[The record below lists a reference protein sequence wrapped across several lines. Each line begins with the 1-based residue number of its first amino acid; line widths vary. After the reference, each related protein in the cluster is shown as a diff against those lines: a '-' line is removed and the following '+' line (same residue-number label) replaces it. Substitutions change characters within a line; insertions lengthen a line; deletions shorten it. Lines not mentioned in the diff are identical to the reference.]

1 MDEFDIYELPQQQ
14 EYAAVPAVNNT
25 LAVLLGADT
34 NSVEQVAQQ
43 TATMGPAY
51 VAAERARLV
60 RQDNLLLLKSAT
72 LELAKQNNAP
82 AVEKAFAEIKAAEAK
97 AAEPQSFHDDVKD
110 SAEEVI
116 ERISISMGKSRDEVI
131 SLAKLYSANTATRA
145 ALEVA
150 ATSLEKRG
158 TVGQLAMGFSG
169 AQSAVDVGRLTP
181 ILNRELEKLGY
192 EGERAFSFQSGVNAF
207 LDTLRSIPPDD
218 RGKVIFNIGEVLKPV
233 VGEKNTQRFFE
244 AALQGFSGSTTDALF
259 SSLDLLM
266 LGSLLKA
273 GAKAVVNTTRG
284 VALARKLGAE
294 KTAVDEVANQIAS
307 GTNSLGVTTIE
318 AVDAAI
324 TARTLLSKE
333 LDGVSSAVQQ
343 ELRTRLE
350 KTLADLDNTLYSGG
364 ANAAEVIATKERLQ
378 RIYSTENNAAI
389 ITSKVNA
396 DTATGKI
403 AIDVTYGNSA
413 GKPFNTPEEALAYY
427 KNIKR
432 GDLEVVPV
440 AGKTD
445 EIAEAILD
453 MDSRIAGLTKELN
466 EAKFAPRM
474 GSSGTVDDVKKA
486 FPLLNEQV
494 KGVAGPTSYQ
504 LVMPSKTVRV
514 SEAWQTV
521 RETATGPE
529 KFVVDK
535 IVDLLPKQTRVI
547 VREGDGVSFYSPGT
561 DVVVLYNGNRS
572 SNVFSHEIIHAVT
585 THKIKYGKLNP
596 SSELGKITTRLE
608 NLRAAVIKEIPK
620 VKDEELKGYLNYLTK
635 NTEEFATSGLWSINQ
650 IPKVAAFLN
659 SVKYKNTTLLSQLW
673 SAFKDLLGFG
683 KKDTALSEW
692 FGLNEEYTKQGLRVN
707 LTRQIETP
715 IGAPVSM
722 LDTARVFPAYLPN
735 KKVDNLLQQYE
746 DAVAARVSMDADIA
760 TSPTGYY
767 VRQRTDMPVFVEDI
781 GKISQSE
788 LDKIHLKLGKL
799 NPRLASVNSIYGPAL
814 TSMLKRTRYGKV
826 QSDFI
831 KASFDKLNAGE
842 IDKVNAALKQTET
855 LKRDMTLAELGEKGI
870 TAEKEIEAYYAFR
883 TMRNVEY
890 YLKNKEAANALIS
903 KGYSNV
909 IISMGD
915 DGIFS
920 GPAKPVQLDAM
931 RGKKVFDVEN
941 NRYVIVS
948 DDVLAEFDS
957 KGIKI
962 FEYAKAQNIR
972 NYKGAITRVAVPP
985 NRATIGD
992 INTVVGRVDG
1002 AYSRVYTEEYFIKIN
1017 GKQLVDDD
1025 LQEVSYAFR
1034 TAVSEKDAAA
1044 YAAGFNKLLDM
1055 RKSGTIVRAEDVS
1068 KQLASFE
1075 KNADELADRINAG
1088 EFDNAKAT
1096 FNYSRVDDNFFRDVT
1111 GIGSDNV
1118 ADGRVFWS
1126 GRSEQGIKS
1135 ISTGSTDLETLG
1147 PLQSLEAEISNT
1159 ARFTAL
1165 NEWRRNAI
1173 QRWYNTFE
1181 DVISSRDKIGAKSA
1195 EDVFFNVV
1203 NNAKGYALSD
1213 ARPRQMLAT
1222 KDFIITQLGVK
1233 SVDEKLIQHA
1243 VNNLTNNINVPGF
1256 SHVGQVIRRTDV
1268 IEWVKGVNS
1277 TLMLGLFSAA
1287 QLAVQA
1293 SGMLLATSMSPK
1305 HGLAAAFSIRPILI
1319 AMTSDK
1325 PSVWKWVFKNT
1336 GVGKKGNITESEFG
1350 EVAEAI
1356 KRVGLLDNIGASSVY
1371 NAADGALNIFAKRRA
1386 KFNQAQ
1392 MMFFNKGEEINRVG
1406 AFEIAR
1412 REFMEVNPGVKWNTD
1427 EALQKILLRADDL
1440 TLNMSS
1446 VNEARLTQGVIG
1458 IPLQFLQ
1465 HNIRLG
1471 TTLLAQ
1477 TTAIVGKQAPSLS
1490 TKDAFRLTLGSY
1502 LLYGINNNATPDFV
1516 EDWLGDKFNGSLT
1529 EQQKQYLTQGLIAG
1543 LISTIGE
1550 TITGE
1555 RTNIALGTRLSS
1567 IQWYE
1572 DLGDAVFDLFKG
1584 EKVDVKKLAGPTGS
1598 TLVSLLELPEIF
1610 LDYRYKDEWT
1620 LSDFAATL
1628 SAAGGTLSSSW
1639 RNIDKA
1645 YWAYHANNMV
1655 INKRGDPLAKLS
1667 WTELVAQAIGFQS
1680 TEAYESSTV
1689 FATKKDYAATMQNYA
1704 DSVMRLEN
1712 LARKAYMNND
1722 IKGMHDNYAAAESVL
1737 APLPESDR
1745 QFVKRLIRDKTSYD
1759 TVGREAFAKWAT
1771 QMSSHKNR
1779 LLVTSPFGE

>member
-1 MDEFDIYELPQQQ
+1 MDELDIYDLPTSR

-25 LAVLLGADT
+25 LAVLFGADT

-60 RQDNLLLLKSAT
+60 RQDNMLLLKNAT

-82 AVEKAFAEIKAAEAK
+82 AVEKALQEIQAAET
-97 AAEPQSFHDDVKD
+97 PVQTPSFFDDVKD

-116 ERISISMGKSRDEVI
+116 ERVSISMGKSKEEVI

-145 ALEVA
+145 ALEVV
-150 ATSLEKRG
+150 SSGLEQRG
-158 TVGQLAMGFSG
+158 VFGQLAMGLTG
-169 AQSAVDVGRLTP
+169 AQSAADLGRLTP
-181 ILNRELEKLGY
+181 VLNRELEKLGY
-192 EGERAFSFQSGVNAF
+192 TGERAFSFQSGVNAF
-207 LDTLRSIPPDD
+207 LDTLRSIPAED
-218 RGKVIFNIGEVLKPV
+218 RGKVILNISEVLKPV
-233 VGEKNTQRFFE
+233 VGEKNTRRFFD
-244 AALQGFSGSTTDALF
+244 AAQQGFADSTVDAIF
-259 SSLDLLM
+259 SSMDALM
-266 LGSLLKA
+266 LGSLLRA
-273 GAKAVVNTTRG
+273 GAKVAVNASRG
-284 VALARKLGAE
+284 VAMARKLGAE
-294 KTAVDEVANQIAS
+294 KAAVDGVASQIANGS
-307 GTNSLGVTTIE
+307 NNLGVTTVE

-333 LDGVSSAVQQ
+333 LDGVSSAVQT
-343 ELRTRLE
+343 ELRARLE
-350 KTLADLDNTLYSGG
+350 KTIADLENTLYSGG
-364 ANAAEVIATKERLQ
+364 ANAAEVIATKERLE
-378 RIYSTENNAAI
+378 RIYTTENNAAI
-389 ITSKVNA
+389 ITSKVDANA
-396 DTATGKI
+396 ATGKI
-403 AIDVTYGNSA
+403 TIDVTYGNNA
-413 GKPFNTPEEALAYY
+413 GLPFNTPEEALAYY

-440 AGKTD
+440 AGKPED
-445 EIAEAILD
+445 VKAAILE
-453 MDSRIAGLTKELN
+453 MDSRIAGLTNELN
-466 EAKFAPRM
+466 ELKFAPRM
-474 GSSGTVDDVKKA
+474 GASGTVDDVKKA

-494 KGVAGPTSYQ
+494 KGVAGPTSAQ
-504 LVMPSKTVRV
+504 LVMPSQTVKV
-514 SEAWQTV
+514 SDAWQTV
-521 RETATGPE
+521 RATASGPE

-535 IVDLLPKQTRVI
+535 IVDLLPKETRVL

-572 SNVFSHEIIHAVT
+572 SNVFTHEIVHAVT

-608 NLRAAVIKEIPK
+608 NLRAAVVKELPR
-620 VKDEELKGYLNYLTK
+620 VKDPELKNYLNYLTK

-650 IPKVAAFLN
+650 LPKVAIFLD
-659 SVKYKNTTLLSQLW
+659 SIKYKNTTLLSQLW
-673 SAFKDLLGFG
+673 STFKDLLGFG
-683 KKDTALSEW
+683 RKDTALSEW

-707 LTRQIETP
+707 LTKQIETP
-715 IGAPVSM
+715 TGGTVSM

-735 KKVDNLLQQYE
+735 KKVDNILQQYE
-746 DAVAARVSMDADIA
+746 DVVADRIAMDADIA
-760 TSPTGYY
+760 ASPAGYY
-767 VRQRTDMPVFVEDI
+767 VRQRADMPVFVDDI

-788 LDKIHLKLGKL
+788 LDKIHLNLGKL

-831 KASFDKLNAGE
+831 KASFDKLNASE
-842 IDKVNAALKQTET
+842 IDKVNAALKQTEA

-909 IISMGD
+909 RVSMGD
-915 DGIFS
+915 EGVFT
-920 GPAKPVQLDAM
+920 GPAKPLKLDEVKN
-931 RGKKVFDVEN
+931 RKVFDVEN
-941 NRYVIVS
+941 NRYVTVT
-948 DDVLAEFDS
+948 DDVLKEFDA
-957 KGIKI
+957 KGIQI
-962 FEYAKAQNIR
+962 FEYAKAQNLR
-972 NYKGAITRVAVPP
+972 NHKGAITRVAVPP
-985 NRATIGD
+985 NRATVGD

-1025 LQEVSYAFR
+1025 LKDTSYAFR
-1034 TAVSEKDAAA
+1034 TAVSEKDASA
-1044 YAAGFNKLLDM
+1044 YVAGFNKLIDI
-1055 RKSGTIVRAEDVS
+1055 RKSGVIVRAEDVS
-1068 KQLASFE
+1068 KQLGNFE
-1075 KNADELADRINAG
+1075 KNVDELAERINAG
-1088 EFDNAKAT
+1088 EFDNTKAT

-1181 DVISSRDKIGAKSA
+1181 DVISSRDKLDARSA

-1213 ARPRQMLAT
+1213 ARPRQMLVT

-1233 SVDEKLIQHA
+1233 SVDEKVIQHA

-1268 IEWVKGVNS
+1268 IDWVKGVNS

-1336 GVGKKGNITESEFG
+1336 GVGKKGGITESEFG

-1412 REFMEVNPGVKWNTD
+1412 REFIEANPGVKWNTD
-1427 EALQKILLRADDL
+1427 DALQKIVLRADDL

-1446 VNEARLTQGVIG
+1446 VNEARISQGIVG

-1477 TTAIVGKQAPSLS
+1477 TSAVVGKQAPSLS

-1502 LLYGINNNATPDFV
+1502 LLYGVNNNATPDFV
-1516 EDWLGDKFNGSLT
+1516 EDWLGDKYNSTLS
-1529 EQQKQYLTQGLIAG
+1529 EAQKQYLTQGLLAG

-1550 TITGE
+1550 TVTGE
-1555 RTNIALGTRLSS
+1555 RTNIALGSRLSS

-1572 DLGDAVFDLFKG
+1572 DLGDAVFSLFKG
-1584 EKVDVKKLAGPTGS
+1584 DKVDIKKLAGPTGS
-1598 TLVSLLELPEIF
+1598 TLVSLLELPSIF
-1610 LDYRYKDEWT
+1610 LDYRHKDEWT
-1620 LSDFAATL
+1620 LSDFTATL
-1628 SAAGGTLSSSW
+1628 SAAGGTLASSW

-1645 YWAYHANNMV
+1645 YWAYHADNMV
-1655 INKRGDPLAKLS
+1655 LNKRGDPLAKLS

-1689 FATKKDYAATMQNYA
+1689 FDTKKSYAAIMQNYA
-1704 DSVMRLEN
+1704 DTIMRLEG
-1712 LARKAYMNND
+1712 LARKAYMND
-1722 IKGMHDNYAAAESVL
+1722 DVAGMNDNYAAAEAVM
-1737 APLPESDR
+1737 APLPEADR
-1745 QFVKRLIRDKTSYD
+1745 QFIKRLIQDKTSYD